1 MRVVSGQS
9 RHVSL
14 LPKTPVSWN
23 HTSEKDGQLLMEAG
37 A

>member
-9 RHVSL
+9 RHVNL

-23 HTSEKDGQLLMEAG
+23 HTSEDGRLLIEAG

>member
-9 RHVSL
+9 RYGSL

-23 HTSEKDGQLLMEAG
+23 HTSEDGRLLMEAG